1 MDRARR
7 AVAASATALA
17 ALVLVGGPT
26 ATVAAAAPGDS
37 SHSHGGQHGNRGG
50 DHRGERGGERGPRS
64 DSGYGRAGA
73 DNRKSSVASTTGDS
87 ETTSRTDTATV
98 SRAPQTAAST
108 GDSESSTATPTL
120 SVAGA
125 RASSGSD
132 MPPAAPAFVAPKVTF
147 GDGRTPG
154 DGARHPVV
162 SVPQPGVAITLP
174 PVVMAVP
181 APLGIAPAP
190 APPSAPLDLSALH
203 GWDSARPGQPMT
215 SWFGVAGL
223 LLIPLAGA
231 ALGYRQA
238 RAAKAASTLAIR

>member
-1 MDRARR
+1 MDRAKR

-17 ALVLVGGPT
+17 ALVLVGGPS

-50 DHRGERGGERGPRS
+50 GHGGERGPRNV
-64 DSGYGRAGA
+64 SGYGRAA
-73 DNRKSSVASTTGDS
+73 
-87 ETTSRTDTATV
+87 DTATV

-108 GDSESSTATPTL
+108 GDSERSTAAPTP
-120 SVAGA
+120 SIAGA
-125 RASSGSD
+125 RSSSGSD
-132 MPPAAPAFVAPKVTF
+132 MPPAAPAFVAPEVTF

-154 DGARHPVV
+154 DGARQPVV
-162 SVPQPGVAITLP
+162 SAPQPGVAIALP

-215 SWFGVAGL
+215 SWFGLAGL

-238 RAAKAASTLAIR
+238 RAAKAASNLAIR

>member
-1 MDRARR
+1 MDRAKR
-7 AVAASATALA
+7 AVAASATALV

-37 SHSHGGQHGNRGG
+37 SHPHGGQHGNRGG
-50 DHRGERGGERGPRS
+50 DHRGERGPRS
-64 DSGYGRAGA
+64 DSGDGRAGA
-73 DNRKSSVASTTGDS
+73 DNRKSSVANTTGDS
-87 ETTSRTDTATV
+87 ETARRTDTATV

-120 SVAGA
+120 SIAAA
-125 RASSGSD
+125 RTSAGSD
-132 MPPAAPAFVAPKVTF
+132 MPPAAPVFVAPKVTF

-162 SVPQPGVAITLP
+162 SAPQPDVAIALP
-174 PVVMAVP
+174 PVVVAVP
-181 APLGIAPAP
+181 APLGIAPP
-190 APPSAPLDLSALH
+190 SAPPSALLDLSALH
-203 GWDSARPGQPMT
+203 GWDSARPGQPMI
-215 SWFGVAGL
+215 SWFGLAGL